1 MIEILGLIGAV
12 ILPLWNIPLIMKI
25 ARRGSSKDFSFAWA
39 WGVWGCLI
47 AMLPS
52 GLASPDMVFKVF
64 TVANLVLFTGVVV
77 QILRY
82 R

>member
-25 ARRGSSKDFSFAWA
+25 ARRDSSKDFSLTWA

-47 AMLPS
+47 AMLPAA
-52 GLASPDMVFKVF
+52 LVSPELVFKVF
-64 TVANLVLFTGVVV
+64 SVLNLAFFTAVVV